1 MKLYDAFKL
10 TINKRRAIWP
20 NIGFMKSLINLE
32 KNIHKLK

>member
-10 TINKRRAIWP
+10 LISKRKVIWP

-32 KNIHKLK
+32 KTVHKVK